1 MEAITKIWFTEEAV
15 CIKTADGIEGMELLS
30 DYPGLKYATPAQLEK
45 YEISKFGIHWAELDE
60 DLSFEGFFCD
70 KTPRNSLEKAFKSV
84 PEVNVS
90 GVARRM
96 GIPQSVMASYLCGA
110 KKPSESRKAE
120 IENTLH
126 QIGQE
131 LLSIHL

>member
-1 MEAITKIWFTEEAV
+1 MEAITKIWFTEKAV

-30 DYPGLKYATPAQLEK
+30 DYPRLKHATVAQREK

-60 DLSFEGFFCD
+60 DLSFDGFFR
-70 KTPRNSLEKAFKSV
+70 KNESENTLSSIFKLH
-84 PEVNVS
+84 PEVNIS
-90 GVARRM
+90 ALARRM

-110 KKPSESRKAE
+110 KKPSESRKTE
-120 IENTLH
+120 IENVLH

-131 LLSIHL
+131 LLSIQL